1 MIFKN
6 TRSEVRRTRHSCPS
20 FKFCINGKCWNENL
34 GLDANF
40 VAGQWSGHQT
50 AAGRELQTPAAGGGL
65 VTSDQ

>member
-6 TRSEVRRTRHSCPS
+6 TGSEGPDIRVPHLNSA
-20 FKFCINGKCWNENL
+20 L
-34 GLDANF
+34 MAN
-40 VAGQWSGHQT
+40 VGMRIQVWMLILWRDSGHQT